1 MKIIRKTDELQQIL
15 VLIKDKGQS
24 IGSVLTMGNLHDGHL
39 SLIKEAQLNNDF
51 VVTSIF
57 INPTQFNNETDFSS
71 YPKTIDDDIA
81 ELEKIGCDLLFLP
94 EIQEIY
100 PGDLLK
106 QNIVNNFRGILC
118 DKYRPGHF
126 DGVTTV
132 VDIFFSI
139 IKPNTSYFGEKD
151 FQQIKII
158 QELVKIKNHNIKIVS
173 CPSIRDDRG
182 MSLSSRNSKF
192 TNDQSKIFNQ
202 LGSKIYEF
210 INLCKKKSSNINLDN
225 FKKQILEN
233 SISKID
239 YIEIRN
245 ENNLDI
251 TNVSSESR
259 LFIALY
265 IGEIRIIDNFKLY

>member
-1 MKIIRKTDELQQIL
+1 MKIIRKTNELEQIL

-81 ELEKIGCDLLFLP
+81 KLEKIGCDLLFLP

-210 INLCKKKSSNINLDN
+210 INLCKKKSSNINLDD

-233 SISKID
+233 SINKID

-245 ENNLDI
+245 ENNLEI
-251 TNVSSESR
+251 TDVSSKAR

>member
-1 MKIIRKTDELQQIL
+1 MKIIRKTNELEQIL

-81 ELEKIGCDLLFLP
+81 KLEKIGCNLLFLP

-100 PGDLLK
+100 PADLLK
-106 QNIVNNFRGILC
+106 QNIVKNFRGILC

-233 SISKID
+233 SINKID

-245 ENNLDI
+245 ENNLEI
-251 TNVSSESR
+251 TDVSYESR

>member
-1 MKIIRKTDELQQIL
+1 MKIIRKTNELKQIL

-71 YPKTIDDDIA
+71 YPKTIDDDITK
-81 ELEKIGCDLLFLP
+81 LEKIGCDLLFLP

-233 SISKID
+233 SINKID

-245 ENNLDI
+245 ENDLEI
-251 TNVSSESR
+251 TDVSSKAR

>member
-1 MKIIRKTDELQQIL
+1 MKIIRKTNELAQIL
-15 VLIKDKGQS
+15 VLIKDQGQS

-81 ELEKIGCDLLFLP
+81 KLEKIGCDLLFLP
-94 EIQEIY
+94 QIQEIY
-100 PGDLLK
+100 PGDVLK

-139 IKPNTSYFGEKD
+139 IKPNISYFGEKD

-173 CPSIRDDRG
+173 CPSIRDDSG

-233 SISKID
+233 SINKID

-251 TNVSSESR
+251 TNISSESR

>member
-1 MKIIRKTDELQQIL
+1 MKIIRKTNELEQIL

-71 YPKTIDDDIA
+71 YPKTIDDDITK
-81 ELEKIGCDLLFLP
+81 LEKIGCDLLFLP

-139 IKPNTSYFGEKD
+139 IKPNASYFGEKD

-158 QELVKIKNHNIKIVS
+158 QELIKIKNHNIKIVS
-173 CPSIRDDRG
+173 CPSIRDDMG

-233 SISKID
+233 SINKID

-245 ENNLDI
+245 ENDLEI
-251 TNVSSESR
+251 TDVSSKAR

>member
-1 MKIIRKTDELQQIL
+1 MKIIRKTNELEQIL

-81 ELEKIGCDLLFLP
+81 KLEKIGCDLLFLP
-94 EIQEIY
+94 DIKEIY

-132 VDIFFSI
+132 VDLFFNM
-139 IKPNTSYFGEKD
+139 IKPTNSYFGEKD
-151 FQQIKII
+151 FQQVKIIQDLVKINHHNIKII
-158 QELVKIKNHNIKIVS
+158 Q
-173 CPSIRDDRG
+173 CPSVRDKTG

-192 TNDQSKIFNQ
+192 SNDQLKIFNV
-202 LGSKIYEF
+202 LGNKIKEH
-210 INLCKKKSSNINLDN
+210 INRL
-225 FKKQILEN
+225 
-233 SISKID
+233 
-239 YIEIRN
+239 
-245 ENNLDI
+245 
-251 TNVSSESR
+251 TPVSYTHLTLPTSD
-259 LFIALY
+259 LV
-265 IGEIRIIDNFKLY
+265 

>member
-1 MKIIRKTDELQQIL
+1 MKIIRKTNELEQIL
-15 VLIKDKGQS
+15 VLIKNKGQS

-71 YPKTIDDDIA
+71 YPKTIDDDITK
-81 ELEKIGCDLLFLP
+81 LEKIGCDLLFLP
-94 EIQEIY
+94 GIQEIY

-210 INLCKKKSSNINLDN
+210 INFCKKKSSNINLDN

-233 SISKID
+233 SINKID

-245 ENNLDI
+245 ENNLEI
-251 TNVSSESR
+251 TDVSSKAR

>member
-81 ELEKIGCDLLFLP
+81 KLEKTGCDLLFLP

-100 PGDLLK
+100 PGNLLK
-106 QNIVNNFRGILC
+106 QNIVKNFRGILC
-118 DKYRPGHF
+118 DIYRPGHF

-233 SISKID
+233 SINKID
-239 YIEIRN
+239 YIDIRN
-245 ENNLDI
+245 ENNLEI
-251 TNVSSESR
+251 TDVSYESR

>member
-1 MKIIRKTDELQQIL
+1 MKIIRKTNELEQIL

-81 ELEKIGCDLLFLP
+81 KLEKIGCDLLFLP

-139 IKPNTSYFGEKD
+139 IKPHTSYFGEKD

-233 SISKID
+233 SINKID

>member
-1 MKIIRKTDELQQIL
+1 MKIIRKTNELKQIL

-51 VVTSIF
+51 VITSIF

-81 ELEKIGCDLLFLP
+81 KLEKIGCDLLFLP

-100 PGDLLK
+100 PEDLLK

-233 SISKID
+233 SINKID

-245 ENNLDI
+245 ENNLEI
-251 TNVSSESR
+251 TDVSYESR

>member
-1 MKIIRKTDELQQIL
+1 MKIIRKTNELEQIL
-15 VLIKDKGQS
+15 VLIKNKGQS

-139 IKPNTSYFGEKD
+139 IKPNASYFGEKD

-158 QELVKIKNHNIKIVS
+158 QELVKIKNHNINIVS
-173 CPSIRDDRG
+173 CPSIRDASG

-210 INLCKKKSSNINLDN
+210 INFCKKKSSNINLDN

-233 SISKID
+233 SINKID

-245 ENNLDI
+245 ENNLEI
-251 TNVSSESR
+251 TDVSSRAR

>member
-1 MKIIRKTDELQQIL
+1 MKIIRKTNELKQIL

-81 ELEKIGCDLLFLP
+81 KLEKIGCDLLFLP

-106 QNIVNNFRGILC
+106 QNIVKNFRGILC

-192 TNDQSKIFNQ
+192 TNDQLKIFNQ

-233 SISKID
+233 SINKID

-245 ENNLDI
+245 ENNLEI
-251 TNVSSESR
+251 TNVSYESR

>member
-1 MKIIRKTDELQQIL
+1 MKIIRKTNELEQIL

-81 ELEKIGCDLLFLP
+81 KLEKTSCDLLFLP

-100 PGDLLK
+100 PEDLLK
-106 QNIVNNFRGILC
+106 QNIVKNFRGILC

-233 SISKID
+233 NINKID

-245 ENNLDI
+245 ENNLEI
-251 TNVSSESR
+251 TDVSYESR

>member
-81 ELEKIGCDLLFLP
+81 KLEKIGCDLLFLP

-100 PGDLLK
+100 PEDVIK

-233 SISKID
+233 SINKID

>member
-1 MKIIRKTDELQQIL
+1 MKIIRKTNELEQIL

-81 ELEKIGCDLLFLP
+81 KLEKIGCDLLFLP

-139 IKPNTSYFGEKD
+139 IKPNASYFGEKD

-210 INLCKKKSSNINLDN
+210 INLCKKKSTNINLDN

-233 SISKID
+233 SINKID

-245 ENNLDI
+245 ENNLEI
-251 TNVSSESR
+251 TDVSYQSR

>member
-81 ELEKIGCDLLFLP
+81 KLEKIGCDLLFLP

-100 PGDLLK
+100 PGDVLK

-139 IKPNTSYFGEKD
+139 IKPNASYFGEKD

-173 CPSIRDDRG
+173 CPSIRDDSG

-210 INLCKKKSSNINLDN
+210 INLCKKKSTNINLDN

-233 SISKID
+233 SINKID

-245 ENNLDI
+245 ENNLEI
-251 TNVSSESR
+251 TDVSYESR

>member
-1 MKIIRKTDELQQIL
+1 MKIIRKTNELEQIL

-210 INLCKKKSSNINLDN
+210 INFCKKKSSNINLDN

-233 SISKID
+233 SINKID

-245 ENNLDI
+245 ENNLEI
-251 TNVSSESR
+251 TDVSSKAR

>member
-1 MKIIRKTDELQQIL
+1 MKIIRKTNELEQIL

-139 IKPNTSYFGEKD
+139 IKPNASYFGEKD

-210 INLCKKKSSNINLDN
+210 INFCKKKSSNINLDN

-233 SISKID
+233 SINKID

-245 ENNLDI
+245 ENNLEI
-251 TNVSSESR
+251 TDVSSKAR

>member
-1 MKIIRKTDELQQIL
+1 MKIIRKTNELEQIL

-81 ELEKIGCDLLFLP
+81 KLEKIGCDLLFLP

-106 QNIVNNFRGILC
+106 QNIVKNFRGILC

-192 TNDQSKIFNQ
+192 TNDQLKIFNQ

-233 SISKID
+233 SINKID

-245 ENNLDI
+245 ENNLEI
-251 TNVSSESR
+251 TDVSYESR

>member
-1 MKIIRKTDELQQIL
+1 MKIIRKTNELEQIL
-15 VLIKDKGQS
+15 ILIKDKGQS

-106 QNIVNNFRGILC
+106 QNIVKNFRGILC

-139 IKPNTSYFGEKD
+139 IKPNASYFGEKD

-210 INLCKKKSSNINLDN
+210 INLCKKKSSNINFDD

-233 SISKID
+233 SINKID

-245 ENNLDI
+245 ENNLEI
-251 TNVSSESR
+251 TDVSYESR

>member
-1 MKIIRKTDELQQIL
+1 MKIIRKTNELKQIL

-81 ELEKIGCDLLFLP
+81 KLEKIGCDLLFLP

-106 QNIVNNFRGILC
+106 QNIVKNFRGILC

-192 TNDQSKIFNQ
+192 TNDQLKIFNQ
-202 LGSKIYEF
+202 LGSKIDEF
-210 INLCKKKSSNINLDN
+210 INLCKKSSNINFDN

-233 SISKID
+233 SINKID

-245 ENNLDI
+245 ENNLEI
-251 TNVSSESR
+251 TDVSYESR

>member
-1 MKIIRKTDELQQIL
+1 MKIIRKTNELEQIL

-81 ELEKIGCDLLFLP
+81 KLEKIGCDLLFLP

-100 PGDLLK
+100 PGDVLK

-210 INLCKKKSSNINLDN
+210 INLCKKKSSNINFDD

-233 SISKID
+233 SINKID

-245 ENNLDI
+245 ENNLEI
-251 TNVSSESR
+251 TDVSSKAR

>member
-1 MKIIRKTDELQQIL
+1 MKIIRKTNELEQIL

-81 ELEKIGCDLLFLP
+81 KLEKTSCDLLFLP

-139 IKPNTSYFGEKD
+139 IKPNASYFGEKD

-233 SISKID
+233 SINKID

-245 ENNLDI
+245 ENNLEI
-251 TNVSSESR
+251 TDVSSKAR

-265 IGEIRIIDNFKLY
+265 IGEIRIIDNFKIY

>member
-81 ELEKIGCDLLFLP
+81 KLEKIGCDLLFLP

-100 PGDLLK
+100 PEDVIK

-139 IKPNTSYFGEKD
+139 IKPNASYFGEKD

-233 SISKID
+233 SINKID

-245 ENNLDI
+245 ENNLEI
-251 TNVSSESR
+251 TDVSYESR

>member
-1 MKIIRKTDELQQIL
+1 MKIIRKTNELEQIL

-71 YPKTIDDDIA
+71 YPKTIDNDIA

-94 EIQEIY
+94 DIQEIY

-139 IKPNTSYFGEKD
+139 IKPNSSYFGEKD

-210 INLCKKKSSNINLDN
+210 ISLCIKKSSNINLDN

-233 SISKID
+233 SINKID

>member
-81 ELEKIGCDLLFLP
+81 KLEKIGCDLLFLP

-139 IKPNTSYFGEKD
+139 IKPNASYFGEKD

-173 CPSIRDDRG
+173 CPSIRDDSG

-233 SISKID
+233 SINKID

-245 ENNLDI
+245 ENDLEI
-251 TNVSSESR
+251 TDVSSKAR

>member
-81 ELEKIGCDLLFLP
+81 KLEKIGCDLLFLP

-139 IKPNTSYFGEKD
+139 IKPNASYFGEKD

-233 SISKID
+233 SIKKID

-251 TNVSSESR
+251 TNVSSKSR

>member
-1 MKIIRKTDELQQIL
+1 MKIIRKTNELEQIL

-81 ELEKIGCDLLFLP
+81 KLEKIGCDLLFLP

-139 IKPNTSYFGEKD
+139 IKPNASYFGEKD

-173 CPSIRDDRG
+173 CPSIRDDSG

-192 TNDQSKIFNQ
+192 TNDQSKIFNE

-210 INLCKKKSSNINLDN
+210 INFCKKKSSNINLDN

-233 SISKID
+233 SINKID

-245 ENNLDI
+245 ENNLEI
-251 TNVSSESR
+251 TDVSSKAR

>member
-1 MKIIRKTDELQQIL
+1 MKIIRKTNELEQIL
-15 VLIKDKGQS
+15 VLIKNKGQS

-81 ELEKIGCDLLFLP
+81 KLEKIGCDLLFLP

-233 SISKID
+233 SINKID

-245 ENNLDI
+245 ENDLEI
-251 TNVSSESR
+251 TDVSSKAR

>member
-1 MKIIRKTDELQQIL
+1 MKILLRNNDLNEALFGL
-15 VLIKDKGQS
+15 S
-24 IGSVLTMGNLHDGHL
+24 NIGFVPTMGSLHEGHI
-39 SLIKEAQLNNDF
+39 SLIKKSIRYCNKTI
-51 VVTSIF
+51 VSIF
-57 INPTQFNNETDFSS
+57 VNPTQFNNKTDFSS
-71 YPKTIDDDIA
+71 YPKTIDDDIVK
-81 ELEKIGCDLLFLP
+81 LKKIGCDLLFLP

-100 PGDLLK
+100 HGDLLK
-106 QNIVNNFRGILC
+106 QNIVKNFRGILC

-139 IKPNTSYFGEKD
+139 IKPNASYFGEKD

-210 INLCKKKSSNINLDN
+210 INLCKKKSTNINLDN

-233 SISKID
+233 SINKID

-245 ENNLDI
+245 ENNLEI
-251 TNVSSESR
+251 TDVSSKAR

>member
-1 MKIIRKTDELQQIL
+1 MKIIRKTNELEQIL
-15 VLIKDKGQS
+15 VLIKNKGQS

-81 ELEKIGCDLLFLP
+81 KLEKIGCDLLFLP

-139 IKPNTSYFGEKD
+139 IKPNASYFGEKD

-173 CPSIRDDRG
+173 CPSIRDDSG

-233 SISKID
+233 SINKID

-245 ENNLDI
+245 ENDLEI
-251 TNVSSESR
+251 TDVSSKAR

>member
-158 QELVKIKNHNIKIVS
+158 KELVKIKNHNIKIVS

-233 SISKID
+233 SINKID

-245 ENNLDI
+245 ENDLEI
-251 TNVSSESR
+251 TDVSSKAR

>member
-1 MKIIRKTDELQQIL
+1 MKIIRKTNELEQIL

-81 ELEKIGCDLLFLP
+81 KLEKIGCDLLFLP

-139 IKPNTSYFGEKD
+139 IKPNASYFGEKD

-173 CPSIRDDRG
+173 CPSIRDDSG

-210 INLCKKKSSNINLDN
+210 INLCKKKSTNINLDN

-233 SISKID
+233 SINKID

-245 ENNLDI
+245 ENNLEI
-251 TNVSSESR
+251 TDVSYESR

>member
-1 MKIIRKTDELQQIL
+1 MKIIRKTNELEQIL

-81 ELEKIGCDLLFLP
+81 KLEKIGCDLLFLP

-100 PGDLLK
+100 PGDVLK

-139 IKPNTSYFGEKD
+139 IKPNASYFGEKD

-233 SISKID
+233 SINKID

-245 ENNLDI
+245 ENNLEI
-251 TNVSSESR
+251 TDVSYESR

>member
-1 MKIIRKTDELQQIL
+1 MKIIRKTNELEQIL

-81 ELEKIGCDLLFLP
+81 KLEKIGCNLLFLP

-100 PGDLLK
+100 PADLLK
-106 QNIVNNFRGILC
+106 QNIVKNFRGILC

-233 SISKID
+233 SINKID

-245 ENNLDI
+245 ENNLEI
-251 TNVSSESR
+251 TDVSYESR

-265 IGEIRIIDNFKLY
+265 IGEIRIIDNFKIY

>member
-81 ELEKIGCDLLFLP
+81 KLEKIGCDLLFLP

-139 IKPNTSYFGEKD
+139 IKPNASYFGEKD

-173 CPSIRDDRG
+173 CPSIRDDSG

-210 INLCKKKSSNINLDN
+210 INLCKKKSSNINLEN

-233 SISKID
+233 SINKID

-245 ENNLDI
+245 ENNLEI
-251 TNVSSESR
+251 TDVSSKAR

>member
-1 MKIIRKTDELQQIL
+1 
-15 VLIKDKGQS
+15 
-24 IGSVLTMGNLHDGHL
+24 MGNLHDGHL

-81 ELEKIGCDLLFLP
+81 KLEKIGCDLLFLP

-210 INLCKKKSSNINLDN
+210 INLCKKKSSNINFDD

-233 SISKID
+233 SINKID

-245 ENNLDI
+245 ENNLEI
-251 TNVSSESR
+251 TDVSSKAR

>member
-1 MKIIRKTDELQQIL
+1 MKIIRKTDELHQIL

-81 ELEKIGCDLLFLP
+81 KLEKIGCDLLFLP

-132 VDIFFSI
+132 VDIFFCI
-139 IKPNTSYFGEKD
+139 IKPNASYFGEKD

-182 MSLSSRNSKF
+182 MSLSSRNSKL

-210 INLCKKKSSNINLDN
+210 INLCKKKSSNINFDY

-233 SISKID
+233 SINKID

-245 ENNLDI
+245 ENNLEI
-251 TNVSSESR
+251 TDVSSKAR